1 MVTEADLKNLT
12 VVKLKDLLK
21 ARNLP
26 LSGKKQILIDRL
38 LLHQNNNGQLELPTP
53 SDRTTRDKTS
63 STFEEPK
70 IKWKKS
76 EAKRL
81 LYNDIRDGKIP
92 LVAKDE
98 NKQFTLPRTAD
109 IYQMRPEFRRYDP
122 AKFSARLASVRKTL
136 RENNAR
142 EIEDRL
148 AFQKFVGSNPVSR
161 LSHKG
166 YIQWQGS
173 ESQKQALK
181 DIQAGLVQQL
191 GYAELHATRPVYYYY
206 FDLKTF

>member
-12 VVKLKDLLK
+12 VGKLKDLVK

-26 LSGKKQILIDRL
+26 LSGKRQILIE
-38 LLHQNNNGQLELPTP
+38 LELPTP
-53 SDRTTRDKTS
+53 SDRTTRDKT

-109 IYQMRPEFRRYDP
+109 IHQMRPEFQRYDP
-122 AKFSARLASVRKTL
+122 TKFSARLASVWKTL

-142 EIEDRL
+142 EIKDWL
-148 AFQKFVGSNPVSR
+148 AFQS
-161 LSHKG
+161 LLIT
-166 YIQWQGS
+166 IQCLDFPIKTTSSG
-173 ESQKQALK
+173 KV
-181 DIQAGLVQQL
+181 IQLIPA
-191 GYAELHATRPVYYYY
+191 
-206 FDLKTF
+206 